1 MKKLLLGL
9 SIFIASIVLSAP
21 TPQKG
26 LYNFDTRFVKYNAGS
41 APTYIS
47 PIFFFGTATTTGGVA
62 TVNLTDDGTA
72 TGNALFT
79 TVINVQA
86 NAIVNTSS
94 AIAVPS
100 VAGKLVSADNKTLTI
115 NVVVGRNL
123 LALGNTA
130 AFAADGTQV
139 YFTMIAY

>member
-1 MKKLLLGL
+1 MKKILLGL
-9 SIFIASIVLSAP
+9 SVFVAVIFISAVP
-21 TPQKG
+21 PQKA
-26 LYNFDTRFVKYNAGS
+26 YNFDSRFVKYNVNS

-79 TVINVQA
+79 TFINVQA